1 MSMDNFLEM
10 IAKHN
15 TVHKI
20 RLSCFVDPPVN
31 EQVDQLA
38 QKLHLSKSSIINY
51 LLMFSLQNLASN
63 DDKSKVEKN

>member
-20 RLSCFVDPPVN
+20 RLSCFVDPLVN
-31 EQVDQLA
+31 EQVNQLA
-38 QKLHLSKSSIINY
+38 QKLHLSKSSAINY
-51 LLMFSLQNLASN
+51 LLMFGLQNLASN
-63 DDKSKVEKN
+63 DDQSKVEKN